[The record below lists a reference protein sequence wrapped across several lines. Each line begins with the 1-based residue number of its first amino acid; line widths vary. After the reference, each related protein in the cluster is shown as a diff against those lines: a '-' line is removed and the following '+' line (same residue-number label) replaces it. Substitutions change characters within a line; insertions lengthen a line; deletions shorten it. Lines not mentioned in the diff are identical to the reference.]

1 MFGFYFL
8 FLNYYNQLLI
18 NMKLTHE
25 EIEEFL
31 ELLND
36 PDIIDQTTTFI
47 FTGIDADS
55 SGLID
60 EKEFVKGLKKLFLE
74 LGGDEPTKEQIKRA
88 INKMDT
94 NKDHK
99 ISRIELKSL
108 VSNFRDSL
116 KNIVENLT
124 K

>member
-1 MFGFYFL
+1 M
-8 FLNYYNQLLI
+8 N
-18 NMKLTHE
+18 LTHE

-36 PDIIDQTTTFI
+36 PDIINQTTTFI
-47 FTGIDADS
+47 FTGIDMDS

-74 LGGDEPTKEQIKRA
+74 LGGNEPTKEQIKRA

-94 NKDHK
+94 NNDHK
-99 ISRIELKSL
+99 VSRIELQAL
-108 VSNFRDSL
+108 VKNFIDSL
-116 KNIVENLT
+116 KEIVEGL